1 MTNHATT
8 EAAKKEKAP
17 VGGITNGGFNTHCT
31 TEACKLKRLD

>member
-1 MTNHATT
+1 MANHATT
-8 EAAKKEKAP
+8 ERLKKKSP